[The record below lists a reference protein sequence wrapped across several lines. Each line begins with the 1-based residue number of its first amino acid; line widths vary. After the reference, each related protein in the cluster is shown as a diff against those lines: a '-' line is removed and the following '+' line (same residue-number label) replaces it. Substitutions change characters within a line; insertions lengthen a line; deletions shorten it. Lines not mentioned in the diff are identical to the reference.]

1 MPVASHVRTPPPVH
15 CVVPGVHSPVQAPD
29 AQAAFA
35 QGWVLDQVPVTSHV
49 WMPLPEHCFAP
60 GVHTPAQAPLTH
72 PRSSGLMGADV
83 GWTS

>member
-49 WMPLPEHCFAP
+49 CTASPEHWTAP
-60 GVHTPAQAPLTH
+60 GAQVPVHAPIEQA
-72 PRSSGLMGADV
+72 
-83 GWTS
+83 